1 MATIRKIYDLA
12 AAILFSSQG
21 TDADFDKYAPLF
33 LERLLMEA
41 LPYENMIRAQRGE
54 PCLQIAPE
62 VTAIDETEIDWDDRI
77 TRSALPH
84 GLVSCFMADEADKKA
99 EMVME
104 YNKFVQALE
113 EAAPAL
119 PEVAE

>member
-84 GLVSCFMADEADKKA
+84 GLVSCFMADEVDKKA